1 MDENDN
7 WSIAWQNKDIVS
19 KLLAEE
25 FRGKTFAVYGI
36 DVPKIAEA
44 KPTNLPAV
52 EANELRLD
60 NLFYLTDGSV
70 AFVDYES
77 YYSEENK
84 VKYLGYLARIV
95 KRLYNELKRIP
106 LIRIIIIYTADVER
120 GSTKPNL
127 FAGSFSMELTEA
139 FLIEQDSAA
148 IWMSLKEKIESKVRV
163 SDEDLMRMVI
173 YPLTFKGNNLKR
185 QAVTDIITLAK
196 GMKDKQRMAFALK
209 LIYVFSDK
217 FITDEDADRIKEVLT
232 MTKVDRLYYE
242 ERRKAIEENTKK
254 VTEDVTERVTEQVT
268 QQVTGEVTLRIAKKS
283 LLNGRT
289 VEEVAA
295 DTDLPLEEVQKLAV
309 EIS

>member
-1 MDENDN
+1 MDENYN
-7 WSIAWQNKDIVS
+7 VSIAWQNKDIVS
-19 KLLAEE
+19 KLLAEQ
-25 FRGKTFAVYGI
+25 FKGKTFAVYGI

-60 NLFYLTDGSV
+60 NLFYLIDGSV

-77 YYSEENK
+77 RYSEENK

-106 LIRIIIIYTADVER
+106 LIRIIIIYTADVEK
-120 GSTKPNL
+120 GSTSPKL

-139 FLIEQDSAA
+139 FLIEQDSAT
-148 IWMSLKEKIESKVRV
+148 IWMSLKEKIEKGERL
-163 SDEDLMRMVI
+163 SDEDLMRIVI
-173 YPLTFKGNNLKR
+173 YPLTFKGDGPKR

-196 GMKDKQRMAFALK
+196 CMPDKQRMAFALK

-217 FITDEDADRIKEVLT
+217 FITEEDAERIKEVLT

-242 ERRKAIEENTKK
+242 EKRKALEENTKK
-254 VTEDVTERVTEQVT
+254 VTEDVTKQVT
-268 QQVTGEVTLRIAKKS
+268 KQVTGEVTLRIAKKS
-283 LLNGRT
+283 LLNGYS

-295 DTDLPLEEVQKLAV
+295 NTDLPIEEVQKLALQ
-309 EIS
+309 IT

>member
-7 WSIAWQNKDIVS
+7 VSIAWQNKDIVS

-25 FRGKTFAVYGI
+25 FKGKTFAVYGI

-77 YYSEENK
+77 SYCEENK

-106 LIRIIIIYTADVER
+106 LIRIIIIYTADVEK
-120 GSTKPNL
+120 GSTKPKL

-139 FLIEQDSAA
+139 FLIDQDSAA
-148 IWMSLKEKIESKVRV
+148 IWMSLKEKIENKARL

-173 YPLTFKGNNLKR
+173 YPLTFRGNALKR

-242 ERRKAIEENTKK
+242 EKRKALEENTKK
-254 VTEDVTERVTEQVT
+254 VTEDVT
-268 QQVTGEVTLRIAKKS
+268 LRIARQC
-283 LLNGRT
+283 LLNGRS

-295 DTDLPLEEVQKLAV
+295 DTDLPLEEVQKLA
-309 EIS
+309 IGIL

>member
-7 WSIAWQNKDIVS
+7 VSIAWQNKDIVS

-77 YYSEENK
+77 HYSEENK

-120 GSTKPNL
+120 GSTKPTL

-139 FLIEQDSAA
+139 FLIDQDSAA
-148 IWMSLKEKIESKVRV
+148 IWMSLKEKIENKARL

-173 YPLTFKGNNLKR
+173 YPLTFKGNDLKR

-242 ERRKAIEENTKK
+242 EKRKAIEENTRK
-254 VTEDVTERVTEQVT
+254 VTEEVTE
-268 QQVTGEVTLRIAKKS
+268 QVTGEVTIRIAKKS

-295 DTDLPLEEVQKLAV
+295 DTDLPIEEVQKLAV
-309 EIS
+309 GIS